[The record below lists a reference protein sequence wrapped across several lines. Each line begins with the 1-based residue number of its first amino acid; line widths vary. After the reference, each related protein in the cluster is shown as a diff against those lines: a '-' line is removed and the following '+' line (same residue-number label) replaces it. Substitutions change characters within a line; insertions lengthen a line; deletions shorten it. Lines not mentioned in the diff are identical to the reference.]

1 MADASDAQNAPQGRL
16 GLAVRPLNR
25 DEQRETEAEGLLVE
39 DVAGN
44 AADAGIQPGDIVIS
58 ANGHAVTDVEQL
70 RKAVEKVT
78 GTVALLI
85 QRDGHRLFVPVN
97 VG

>member
-1 MADASDAQNAPQGRL
+1 
-16 GLAVRPLNR
+16 
-25 DEQRETEAEGLLVE
+25 VE

-58 ANGHAVTDVEQL
+58 ANGHAVENVEAL
-70 RKAVEKVT
+70 RAAVDKAD
-78 GTVALLI
+78 GSVALLI
-85 QRDGHRLFVPVN
+85 QRNGHRLFVPVN